1 MTPERTLPAD
11 PQAAATPT
19 RRRWWA
25 VGLVVALGL
34 AAGVF
39 ALRQSSHPAAP
50 KAGARAAAPV
60 AVVAEPARHGP
71 MVRALDGIGTV
82 TPLATVTV
90 RSRVDG
96 QLMAVHFNEG
106 EVVQAGALLAE
117 IDPRPFQVALAQA
130 EGQMARDQALL
141 ANARVDLERYRRLVA
156 TDSIPKQQLDT
167 QSALVHQYEGAVQA
181 DQAQVD
187 QARLQLTYSRITAP
201 ISGRLGLRLVDA
213 GNIIHASDA
222 GGLVTI
228 AQIEP
233 IAVLFTIPEDSVPA
247 VLEKLRQ
254 GGPPLVVDAYDR
266 APQRRLARGTLLT
279 VDNAIDPSTGTL
291 RLKAQFDNADGSL
304 FPNQFVNA
312 RLLLDRQDDAL
323 LIPSAAVQRGPDGPF
338 VYVVQADQTAARRAV
353 RLGLSDGDSVVVEDG
368 VSDGELVIVDGADA
382 VRPDRPVAIRTPLA
396 AAAP

>member
-1 MTPERTLPAD
+1 MTPDRILPAAST
-11 PQAAATPT
+11 PAVAPT
-19 RRRWWA
+19 RRRWWL
-25 VGLVVALGL
+25 VGLVLVAL
-34 AAGVF
+34 AAGIY
-39 ALRQSSHPAAP
+39 ALRRTPHPTAP
-50 KAGARAAAPV
+50 PGAGRAAAPV
-60 AVVAEPARHGP
+60 AVVAEPVRHGP

-96 QLMAVHFNEG
+96 QLMAVHFTEG
-106 EVVQAGALLAE
+106 EVVEAGALLAE

-141 ANARVDLERYRRLVA
+141 ANAKVDRERYQRLVA

-167 QSALVHQYEGAVQA
+167 QAALVQQYEGAVQS
-181 DQAQVD
+181 DQAQLD
-187 QARLQLTYSRITAP
+187 QARLQLTYARITAP
-201 ISGRLGLRLVDA
+201 IGGRLGLRLVDA

-233 IAVLFTIPEDSVPA
+233 IAVLFTIPEDSIQA
-247 VLEKLRQ
+247 VLEELRN
-254 GGPPLVVDAYDR
+254 GGPPLIVEAYDR
-266 APQRRLARGTLLT
+266 AQQRQLASGTLLT
-279 VDNAIDPSTGTL
+279 VDNAIDPTTGTL
-291 RLKAQFDNADGSL
+291 RLKAQFDNADGAL

-323 LIPSAAVQRGPDGPF
+323 LIPSAAVQRGAEGAF
-338 VYVVQADQTAARRAV
+338 VYVVQPDQTAVRRAV
-353 RLGLSDGDSVVVEDG
+353 RLGLSDADSVAVEDG
-368 VSDGELVIVDGADA
+368 VAAGELVIVDGADA

>member
-1 MTPERTLPAD
+1 MTPDRTLPAD
-11 PQAAATPT
+11 PHPAVGAT
-19 RRRWWA
+19 RRRWWMF
-25 VGLVVALGL
+25 ALALAIAL
-34 AAGVF
+34 AAGTY
-39 ALRQSSHPAAP
+39 ALRRSPHTAAPAA
-50 KAGARAAAPV
+50 AGRAAAPV

-96 QLMAVHFNEG
+96 QLMAVHFTEG
-106 EVVQAGALLAE
+106 DVVEAGTLLAE

-141 ANARVDLERYRRLVA
+141 ANAKVDRERYQRLVA

-167 QSALVHQYEGAVQA
+167 QAALVNQYEGAVQA

-187 QARLQLTYSRITAP
+187 QARLQLTYARITAP

-213 GNIIHASDA
+213 GNIVHASDA

-228 AQIEP
+228 AQVDP
-233 IAVLFTIPEDSVPA
+233 IAVLFTLPEDSVQT
-247 VLEKLRQ
+247 VLEKVRS
-254 GGPPLVVDAYDR
+254 GGAPLVVEAYDR
-266 APQRRLARGTLLT
+266 AQQRRLASGTLLT
-279 VDNAIDPSTGTL
+279 VDNAIDPTTGTL
-291 RLKAQFDNADGSL
+291 RLKAQFDNADGAL

-323 LIPSAAVQRGPDGPF
+323 LIPSAAVQRGAEGAF
-338 VYVVQADQTAARRAV
+338 VYVVQPDQTAVRRAV
-353 RLGLSDGDSVVVEDG
+353 RLGLSDADAVAVEDG
-368 VSDGELVIVDGADA
+368 VAAGELVIVDGADA